1 MLTDVQSLSCR
12 LAALLPLVVAVVV
25 LHPLLLPVEANINK
39 GVEFQDQEKIKHE
52 LLLKPFSRPLGSD
65 LSLKFLKESFTVAL
79 IRKFTITVL

>member
-39 GVEFQDQEKIKHE
+39 GVEFQDQEKIKHA
-52 LLLKPFSRPLGSD
+52 LLLKP
-65 LSLKFLKESFTVAL
+65 
-79 IRKFTITVL
+79 